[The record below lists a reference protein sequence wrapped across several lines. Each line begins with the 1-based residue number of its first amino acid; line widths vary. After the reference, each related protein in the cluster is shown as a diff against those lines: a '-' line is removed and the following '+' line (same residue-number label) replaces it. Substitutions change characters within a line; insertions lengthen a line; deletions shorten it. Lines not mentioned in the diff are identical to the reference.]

1 MPRTLPRTLPRTF
14 TQDDLAVNE
23 ASYQRCVR
31 GFGFLEK
38 KLGLNIR
45 LHADVGAIE
54 DGQIILFNH
63 FARFETIVPQYLIYQ
78 QTGAYCRT
86 LASGEFFSGG
96 GKLSKFLLGIGGVPN
111 NLDGLLPFMAA
122 EILRGRKVVVFPEG
136 GMIKDRRVVDEAG
149 EYRIFSPTA
158 RAWRKHH
165 KGAAAIAVMLDI
177 FKQRILSVRSS
188 GDEARLTRWAQALEI
203 DSVEALLAAAE
214 KPTLIVPGN
223 ITFSPL
229 RVDENILKRSAE
241 LFFKRLRD
249 QAREELLIEGNILL
263 KDTDMDIR
271 LGAPV
276 SPHTSWHWA
285 ERKFL
290 DWSFERIN
298 DLEHLFDLNA
308 SPDKWID
315 RLANNLVV
323 RNTRRL
329 RDQCTAQIYRQVTV
343 NLSHLAAHL
352 MFRLV
357 ARGVTEIDR
366 GAFRRAL
373 YLAIKYAQQDPAIF
387 LHPALTDPLRYD
399 GLHTGK
405 CAELDQFIALA
416 VKTGLVTDEGGKSR
430 FLERISEDQD
440 FHNVRLRNPVQVY
453 ANEIAAVPAA
463 CAAVARGLEQ
473 SQQLDPAEFA
483 RLLLDD
489 ELRSL
494 ATSRIRY
501 AEPCHA
507 EINDQ
512 ATMTENAEPYLF
524 LPPRAKK
531 LGVVLVHGLLASPAE
546 LRSFGEALRDEG
558 FPVIGV
564 RLAGHG
570 TSPWDL
576 RDRSWQD
583 WMDSVRSGY
592 RLLAP
597 LVEEICLVGF
607 SLGGVL
613 SLRLAAENPSGL
625 AGVASVAAPIKLR
638 NRNLGFIPMVHGAN
652 KLAERTNFGE
662 GPMPF
667 LLNESEHPEINYRH
681 LPVRAVYELRKAM
694 GDLQRHLPGVTCPV
708 SVIQGDSDHIVD
720 PASARIIHECVASAR
735 KQLHWIE
742 TDRHGILSDDI
753 GGCHGRIL
761 DFVSSLE
768 AASLDEKQGARQP
781 RVRAAQEET
790 GYVPS
795 LGFQG

>member
-1 MPRTLPRTLPRTF
+1 MPRTF
-14 TQDDLAVNE
+14 TQGDLAVNE

-31 GFGFLEK
+31 GFAFLEK
-38 KLGLNIR
+38 RLGLNIR
-45 LHADVGAIE
+45 LHAKPGAIE

-63 FARFETIVPQYLIYQ
+63 FARFETIVPQYLIHQ
-78 QTGAYCRT
+78 KTGAYCRT
-86 LASGEFFSGG
+86 LASGEFFRGTGSVP
-96 GKLSKFLLGIGGVPN
+96 KFLLGIGGVPN
-111 NLDGLLPFMAA
+111 DLDGLLPYMAA

-136 GMIKDRRVVDEAG
+136 GMIKDKRVVDEKG
-149 EYRIFSPTA
+149 EYGIFSPSA

-177 FKQRILSVRSS
+177 FKQRILSVRQS
-188 GDEARLTRWAQALEI
+188 GDEARLTRWAQALGI
-203 DSVEALLAAAE
+203 DSVAALLAAAE

-229 RVDENILKRSAE
+229 RVEENILKRSAE
-241 LFFKRLRD
+241 MFFKRLRD
-249 QAREELLIEGNILL
+249 QAKEELLIEGNMLL
-263 KDTDMDIR
+263 RDTDMDIR

-276 SPHTSWHWA
+276 SPHTAWHWA

-290 DWSFERIN
+290 DWSFERVN

-329 RDQCTAQIYRQVTV
+329 RDQCTKQIYRQVTV

-373 YLAIKYAQQDPAIF
+373 YLAIKFAQQDASIF
-387 LHPALTDPLRYD
+387 LHPALTDPARYD
-399 GLHTGK
+399 GLHTGD
-405 CAELDQFIALA
+405 CAELDRFIALA
-416 VKTGLVTDEGGKSR
+416 ASAGLVTDEDGKSR
-430 FLERISEDQD
+430 FLARISEDQD

-473 SQQLDPAEFA
+473 SEQLDPAAFA
-483 RLLLDD
+483 RLRLDD
-489 ELRSL
+489 EIRAL
-494 ATSRIRY
+494 AASRTRY

-507 EINDQ
+507 GINDQ
-512 ATMTENAEPYLF
+512 ATMTANAEPYLF
-524 LPPRAKK
+524 LPSQAKK

-546 LRSFGEALRDEG
+546 LRSFGEALRGKG

-576 RDRSWQD
+576 RDRSWHD
-583 WMDSVRSGY
+583 WMNSVRSGY
-592 RLLAP
+592 RCLAP
-597 LVEEICLVGF
+597 LVEDICLVGF

-613 SLRLAAENPSGL
+613 ALRLAAEGPSGL

-652 KLAERTNFGE
+652 KLVERTNFKE
-662 GPMPF
+662 GLMPF

-681 LPVRAVYELRKAM
+681 IPISAVYELRKAM
-694 GDLQRHLPGVTCPV
+694 GDLQRNLPGVTCPV

-720 PASARIIHECVASAR
+720 PASARIIHDRVATAR

-753 GGCHGRIL
+753 GGCQARL
-761 DFVSSLE
+761 LAFVSSLE
-768 AASLDEKQGARQP
+768 AAARDEKHAARKP
-781 RVRAAQEET
+781 LIRVSQEET
-790 GYVPS
+790 GYAPS

>member
-45 LHADVGAIE
+45 LHAKPGAIE

-96 GKLSKFLLGIGGVPN
+96 GKLSKFLLGIGGVLN

-136 GMIKDRRVVDEAG
+136 GMSKDRRVIDEAG

-483 RLLLDD
+483 RLLLD
-489 ELRSL
+489 
-494 ATSRIRY
+494 
-501 AEPCHA
+501 
-507 EINDQ
+507 
-512 ATMTENAEPYLF
+512 
-524 LPPRAKK
+524 
-531 LGVVLVHGLLASPAE
+531 
-546 LRSFGEALRDEG
+546 EG

-625 AGVASVAAPIKLR
+625 AGVASIAAPIRLR

>member
-45 LHADVGAIE
+45 LHAKPGAIE

-96 GKLSKFLLGIGGVPN
+96 GKLSKFLLGIGGVLN

-136 GMIKDRRVVDEAG
+136 GMSKDRRVIDEAG

-483 RLLLDD
+483 RLLLD
-489 ELRSL
+489 
-494 ATSRIRY
+494 
-501 AEPCHA
+501 
-507 EINDQ
+507 
-512 ATMTENAEPYLF
+512 
-524 LPPRAKK
+524 
-531 LGVVLVHGLLASPAE
+531 
-546 LRSFGEALRDEG
+546 EG

-625 AGVASVAAPIKLR
+625 AGVASIAAPIRLR

-781 RVRAAQEET
+781 RVRAAQEEA